1 MAYKDTL
8 GDILK
13 AQEQEE
19 AGKKAD
25 PYLPLVARID
35 GKCFSKFTKG
45 LNRPFDERF
54 VRLMVATTKHLVE
67 QSEALLGYCQSDEIS
82 LYWYLDKE
90 NFSNREYW
98 FGGKFQKLTSVL
110 AGTASSFFS
119 GNLPLFLPEKVGQYP
134 VFDCRVWNVPDL
146 EHVYKNFLWRLN
158 DATKNSVSMYAHH
171 NFSHKLLQGKTCTD
185 MKEMLAANGTLWENL
200 PRFFTHG
207 TYVRRQRVFVSPD
220 DPSFDNVPEAY
231 RPTKPVIR
239 TVVSEWTPETRLS
252 VADFSPGAE
261 AEECATITG

>member
-19 AGKKAD
+19 AGRRAN

-54 VRLMVATTKHLVE
+54 VQLMIATTKHLVE
-67 QSEALLGYCQSDEIS
+67 QSEALLGYCQSDEIT

-90 NFSNREYW
+90 NHSNREYW
-98 FGGKFQKLTSVL
+98 FGGKFQKLTSIL
-110 AGTASSFFS
+110 AGTASSYFS
-119 GNLPLFLPEKVGQYP
+119 ANVANFLSEKTGSYP
-134 VFDCRVWNVPDL
+134 VFDARVWNVPDL

-158 DATKNSVSMYAHH
+158 DATKNSVSMYAQHH
-171 NFSHKLLQGKTCTD
+171 FSHKSLQGKTCFE
-185 MKEMLAANGTLWENL
+185 MKQMLADNGTSWDAL
-200 PRFFTHG
+200 PRCFTHG
-207 TYVRRQRVFVSPD
+207 TYIRRQKALVSPE
-220 DPSFDNVPEAY
+220 DPSFQGLPEVY
-231 RPTKPVIR
+231 RPMEPVVR
-239 TVVSEWTPETRLS
+239 TTVSEWLPEGGRISLS
-252 VADFSPGAE
+252 DFSPA
-261 AEECATITG
+261 